1 MEELMM
7 RKAIV
12 LVATS
17 FAWASTALAAEPP
30 LPVVTATPMSNETTG
45 VEAHGSQPSDLPA
58 SDTTSWVNRPLLIT
72 SSILLVGSYVP
83 MASVAFTSD
92 RPADQTNLYYP
103 IVGPWMNLADRQCD
117 TRPCGNEALTKVLLV
132 ADGIGQGLGAIGVV
146 SSFFLPGKTTR
157 HWYLI
162 GDDRVHAGP
171 SRVGMAGYG
180 LGAAGTF

>member
-1 MEELMM
+1 M
-7 RKAIV
+7 RKATLL

-17 FAWASTALAAEPP
+17 FTWASNALADDPS
-30 LPVVTATPMSNETTG
+30 LPVISATPMSNETTG
-45 VEAHGSQPSDLPA
+45 MAQQGTQPSDLPA
-58 SDTTSWVNRPLLIT
+58 PDTRSWVNRPLLIT

-83 MASVAFTSD
+83 AASVAFTSD

-103 IVGPWMNLADRQCD
+103 IVGPWLNLADRQCD
-117 TRPCGNEALTKVLLV
+117 IRPCSNETLTQVLLV

-171 SRVGMAGYG
+171 SRVGLAGYG
-180 LGAAGTF
+180 LGATGTF